1 MVQSPQSE
9 NVYHSMNLLRHIFQF
24 AILIGLLTACTTA
37 QPPES
42 TPTATPRPTAT
53 ATPRPTPTV
62 TPVLL
67 CPAPNLSAKWVPPDR
82 FDGYPEAI
90 QAYLSQGGTV
100 ANLLTILRNASS
112 INEKW
117 GAVSSIDLTGDG
129 EPEIVV
135 SIFDPFTTDQS
146 AGPSGQLLVYGC
158 APQQKVEL
166 LYVNQTPRGQAL
178 PKVLQSGDLIGAPRG
193 TQLAVVTSSCGA
205 NTCFDKLEVL
215 GWNGTAL
222 MNLLAEPLDLP
233 AAQYQ
238 LIQADAD
245 SALEI
250 QAQRGRQGS
259 IGAGPQRTEKQLW
272 KWNGAQYVKVKSDWS
287 PVEYRIHAVYEG
299 DAAFTAGDYAKA
311 IDWYTRVLTND
322 NLKDWLPEIG
332 YANPHD
338 RDTLQAYARFR
349 LLLIGLL
356 RGDANAH
363 DQLDQLT
370 ALYPEGSPVH
380 LTQQMAQAFWSKYQ
394 ETKDIKAAC
403 AVANAYANSSDNGQY
418 LIVDDL
424 NLFGYTNRSY
434 TSDDMCPIR

>member
-1 MVQSPQSE
+1 MK
-9 NVYHSMNLLRHIFQF
+9 LLRHLLQL
-24 AILIGLLTACTTA
+24 AILIGILTACTSTR
-37 QPPES
+37 PPEP
-42 TPTATPRPTAT
+42 TPTAIPSPTAT
-53 ATPRPTPTV
+53 ATPRPTPTA
-62 TPVLL
+62 TPVPL
-67 CPAPNLSAKWVPPDR
+67 CPAPSLPAKWVPPDR
-82 FDGYPEAI
+82 FGGYPEAI
-90 QAYLSQGGTV
+90 RAYLLQGGTA

-117 GAVSSIDLTGDG
+117 GGVSSLDLTGDG

-135 SIFDPFTTDQS
+135 SIFDPFTVDQS

-158 APQQKVEL
+158 APQQVEL
-166 LYVNQTPRGQAL
+166 LYANQAPTGQAL
-178 PKVLQSGDLIGAPRG
+178 PRILQSGDLIGAPRG
-193 TQLAVVTSSCGA
+193 TQLAVVSSSCGA

-215 GWNGTAL
+215 GWNGEAL
-222 MNLLAEPLDLP
+222 INLLAGPLELP
-233 AAQYQ
+233 SAQYQ
-238 LIQADAD
+238 MIQADAD

-250 QAQRGRQGS
+250 QAQRGLQNS

-272 KWNGAQYVKVKSDWS
+272 KWNGAQYVKVKSEWS

-299 DAAFTAGDYAKA
+299 DDAFATGDYAKA
-311 IDWYTRVLTND
+311 TDWYTRVLTD
-322 NLKDWLPEIG
+322 DGLKDWLTEMG
-332 YANPHD
+332 YANAHD

-370 ALYPEGSPVH
+370 TLYPDGSPVH
-380 LTQQMAQAFWSKYQ
+380 LTQQMAQAFWEKYQ
-394 ETKDIKAAC
+394 EAKDLPAAC

-434 TSDDMCPIR
+434 TSDDMCPIK